1 MELTYFKARDY
12 RNIEQCNIPFT
23 PGVNLLLGENAQGKT
38 NVMEGIYLFSR
49 GKSHR
54 GASDREMTRFGCEG
68 FSLEIG
74 YKNERDA
81 HSLGY
86 VFLNGDRRRTRDG
99 IRLERITEM
108 LGNFRSV
115 LFCPDHLTLVK
126 GGPEERRRFL
136 DVGISG
142 ADSAYIKYYSSY
154 KHALE
159 QRNALL
165 RRASKGD
172 AVDQNELLCWSHL
185 LSEYA
190 SYLYIYRSRYCDD
203 ISSFASLYL
212 GEISGG
218 ERLSLRYLSD
228 IKEELRTDDRETIQR
243 EYEKIFTRALS
254 RECAF
259 GSTLFGPLRDDIEIL
274 LSDKEARHFASQGQQ
289 RSIVLA
295 MKNAEGKVCHKMTG
309 ERAVYLLDDV
319 LSELDEGRQRFLLAE
334 QRDTQVII
342 SSCTRPSALDGLAN
356 VIEVSKGEYRVSS
369 RG

>member
-12 RNIEQCNIPFT
+12 RNIQECKIPFS

-54 GASDREMTRFGCEG
+54 GASDREMTRFGSVG

-74 YKNERDA
+74 YRNERSE
-81 HSLGY
+81 HSLTY
-86 VFLNGDRRRTRDG
+86 IYQNGDRRRMRDG

-136 DVGISG
+136 DIGISG
-142 ADSAYIKYYSSY
+142 ADGAYIKYYSSY

-165 RRASKGD
+165 RRASKGEG
-172 AVDQNELLCWSHL
+172 VDQNELLCWSHM

-190 SYLYIYRSRYCDD
+190 SYLYMYRSRYCED
-203 ISSFASLYL
+203 ISDFASLYL
-212 GEISGG
+212 GELSGG
-218 ERLSLRYLSD
+218 ERLTLRYLSD
-228 IKEELRTDDRETIQR
+228 IDERVRSDSREDIQK

-259 GSTLFGPLRDDIEIL
+259 GSTLFGPMRDDIEIL
-274 LSDKEARHFASQGQQ
+274 LSGMEARHFASQGQQ
-289 RSIVLA
+289 RS
-295 MKNAEGKVCHKMTG
+295 MKNAEGEVCYQRTG

-319 LSELDEGRQRFLLAE
+319 LSELDEGRQRFLLS
-334 QRDTQVII
+334 QQKNTQVII
-342 SSCTRPSALDGLAN
+342 SSCTRPSALEDCAN
-356 VIEVSKGEYRVSS
+356 MIEVSKGEYRVSS
-369 RG
+369 CG